1 MLTTLIYRSQVH
13 PDRPP
18 VDLDALVHRASSKNL
33 PLGITGILLFNGL
46 QFFQV
51 LEGTEEAL
59 ESLFSEIQSDPR
71 HRDVV
76 ELMRDYSA
84 YRRFHGT
91 GMRILD
97 LRLFETDGAL
107 EEILRFSTF
116 GVTEPV
122 NDRMFRLLSAFIAD
136 GGRYCLPEPLQP
148 SRWMMMPASGTAAPQ
163 HLPGQPCQFA
173 LQAIVEPAKKRVSS
187 FEALIRSPT
196 GGSPVEMFAAI
207 AAEDRYRFDLESK
220 AYAFAL
226 AGQLPLGKH
235 QLAINLLPGSLYHHP
250 DAVGWLMD
258 SLLAAGLRP
267 DQVLIEV
274 TETEVIT
281 CFDQFRKVLKA
292 LRVAGMKLAIDDFGA
307 GYSGLSL
314 LTRFQPDKIKVDA
327 ELVRDIHISGTKQAI
342 VASVVRCCED
352 LGITVVA
359 EGVETLE
366 EWCWLQSV
374 GVRLFQGFLFSR
386 PCLNGIGE
394 ICWPVARQAMDL

>member
-1 MLTTLIYRSQVH
+1 MPLASPAFCCLTACSF
-13 PDRPP
+13 P
-18 VDLDALVHRASSKNL
+18 
-33 PLGITGILLFNGL
+33 
-46 QFFQV
+46 V

-173 LQAIVEPAKKRVSS
+173 LQAIVEPAKSE
-187 FEALIRSPT
+187 F
-196 GGSPVEMFAAI
+196 
-207 AAEDRYRFDLESK
+207 
-220 AYAFAL
+220 
-226 AGQLPLGKH
+226 LPL
-235 QLAINLLPGSLYHHP
+235 
-250 DAVGWLMD
+250 
-258 SLLAAGLRP
+258 
-267 DQVLIEV
+267 
-274 TETEVIT
+274 
-281 CFDQFRKVLKA
+281 
-292 LRVAGMKLAIDDFGA
+292 
-307 GYSGLSL
+307 
-314 LTRFQPDKIKVDA
+314 
-327 ELVRDIHISGTKQAI
+327 
-342 VASVVRCCED
+342 
-352 LGITVVA
+352 
-359 EGVETLE
+359 
-366 EWCWLQSV
+366 
-374 GVRLFQGFLFSR
+374 RL
-386 PCLNGIGE
+386 
-394 ICWPVARQAMDL
+394 

>member
-18 VDLDALVHRASSKNL
+18 VDLDTLVHRASSKNL

-136 GGRYCLPEPLQP
+136 GGLLPARAAAALSLDDDARVRYG
-148 SRWMMMPASGTAAPQ
+148 RAAAPARST
-163 HLPGQPCQFA
+163 LPVC
-173 LQAIVEPAKKRVSS
+173 S
-187 FEALIRSPT
+187 
-196 GGSPVEMFAAI
+196 
-207 AAEDRYRFDLESK
+207 
-220 AYAFAL
+220 
-226 AGQLPLGKH
+226 
-235 QLAINLLPGSLYHHP
+235 
-250 DAVGWLMD
+250 
-258 SLLAAGLRP
+258 
-267 DQVLIEV
+267 
-274 TETEVIT
+274 
-281 CFDQFRKVLKA
+281 
-292 LRVAGMKLAIDDFGA
+292 A
-307 GYSGLSL
+307 GYCRAG
-314 LTRFQPDKIKVDA
+314 
-327 ELVRDIHISGTKQAI
+327 
-342 VASVVRCCED
+342 
-352 LGITVVA
+352 
-359 EGVETLE
+359 
-366 EWCWLQSV
+366 
-374 GVRLFQGFLFSR
+374 
-386 PCLNGIGE
+386 
-394 ICWPVARQAMDL
+394 

>member
-196 GGSPVEMFAAI
+196 GGSPVECLPPLRRRI
-207 AAEDRYRFDLESK
+207 AT
-220 AYAFAL
+220 
-226 AGQLPLGKH
+226 
-235 QLAINLLPGSLYHHP
+235 
-250 DAVGWLMD
+250 
-258 SLLAAGLRP
+258 
-267 DQVLIEV
+267 VLI
-274 TETEVIT
+274 
-281 CFDQFRKVLKA
+281 LKA
-292 LRVAGMKLAIDDFGA
+292 KHMHSLSPASCR
-307 GYSGLSL
+307 SGNISWR
-314 LTRFQPDKIKVDA
+314 LTCCPD
-327 ELVRDIHISGTKQAI
+327 
-342 VASVVRCCED
+342 RC
-352 LGITVVA
+352 IT
-359 EGVETLE
+359 TLT
-366 EWCWLQSV
+366 
-374 GVRLFQGFLFSR
+374 
-386 PCLNGIGE
+386 P
-394 ICWPVARQAMDL
+394 

>member
-1 MLTTLIYRSQVH
+1 MLTTLIYRSQVD
-13 PDRPP
+13 PDRPLT
-18 VDLDALVHRASSKNL
+18 DLDALIHRACEKNT

-51 LEGTEEAL
+51 LEGSEESL
-59 ESLFSEIQSDPR
+59 ESLFHEIQSDPR

-84 YRRFHGT
+84 YRRFRGT
-91 GMRILD
+91 GMRMLD
-97 LRLFETDGAL
+97 LRLYDNDGAL
-107 EEILRFSTF
+107 EEILRISSF
-116 GVTEPV
+116 GVTEPI
-122 NDRMFRLLSAFIAD
+122 NDRMFRLINAFIAN

-148 SRWMMMPASGTAAPQ
+148 SRWTMKAAAGTATPR
-163 HLPGQPCQFA
+163 HLPDQPCQFA
-173 LQAIVEPAKKRVSS
+173 LQAIVEPAKKRISS

-207 AAEDRYRFDLESK
+207 PAEDRYRFDLESK
-220 AYAFAL
+220 AYAFSL

-235 QLAINLLPGSLYHHP
+235 QLAINLLPGSLYNHP
-250 DAVGWLMD
+250 DSVGWLMNN
-258 SLLAAGLRP
+258 LLAAGLRL

-292 LRVAGMKLAIDDFGA
+292 LRVAGIKLAIDDFGA

-327 ELVRDIHISGTKQAI
+327 ELVRNIHISGTKQAI

-374 GVRLFQGFLFSR
+374 GIRLFQGFLFSR

-394 ICWPVARQAMDL
+394 ILWPVERQAADL

>member
-13 PDRPP
+13 PERPP

-226 AGQLPLGKH
+226 AG
-235 QLAINLLPGSLYHHP
+235 
-250 DAVGWLMD
+250 
-258 SLLAAGLRP
+258 LRP

-374 GVRLFQGFLFSR
+374 GIRLFQGFLFSR

>member
-122 NDRMFRLLSAFIAD
+122 NDRM
-136 GGRYCLPEPLQP
+136 
-148 SRWMMMPASGTAAPQ
+148 
-163 HLPGQPCQFA
+163 FA

-374 GVRLFQGFLFSR
+374 GIRLFQGFLFSR

>member
-1 MLTTLIYRSQVH
+1 MLTTLIYRSQVN
-13 PDRPP
+13 PARPP
-18 VDLDALVHRASSKNL
+18 TDLDALIHRASGKNM

-51 LEGTEEAL
+51 LEGSEEDL
-59 ESLFSEIQSDPR
+59 ESLFHEIQSDPR

-84 YRRFHGT
+84 YRRFHDT
-91 GMRILD
+91 GMRLLD
-97 LRLFETDGAL
+97 LRLFEADSAL
-107 EEILRFSTF
+107 EELLRFSSF

-122 NDRMFRLLSAFIAD
+122 NDRMFRLISAFIAD
-136 GGRYCLPEPLQP
+136 GGGYCLPEPLQP
-148 SRWMMMPASGTAAPQ
+148 SRWTMMPAPATATAR
-163 HLPGQPCQFA
+163 HLPDQPCQFA

-207 AAEDRYRFDLESK
+207 PAEDRYRFDLESK
-220 AYAFAL
+220 AYAFSL

-235 QLAINLLPGSLYHHP
+235 QLAINLLPGSLYNHP
-250 DAVGWLMD
+250 DAVGWLMN

-327 ELVRDIHISGTKQAI
+327 ELVRNIHISGAKQAI

-374 GVRLFQGFLFSR
+374 GIRLFQGFLFSR

-394 ICWPVARQAMDL
+394 ICWPIARQATDL

>member
-116 GVTEPV
+116 G
-122 NDRMFRLLSAFIAD
+122 
-136 GGRYCLPEPLQP
+136 
-148 SRWMMMPASGTAAPQ
+148 
-163 HLPGQPCQFA
+163 
-173 LQAIVEPAKKRVSS
+173 
-187 FEALIRSPT
+187 
-196 GGSPVEMFAAI
+196 
-207 AAEDRYRFDLESK
+207 
-220 AYAFAL
+220 
-226 AGQLPLGKH
+226 
-235 QLAINLLPGSLYHHP
+235 
-250 DAVGWLMD
+250 
-258 SLLAAGLRP
+258 GL
-267 DQVLIEV
+267 
-274 TETEVIT
+274 
-281 CFDQFRKVLKA
+281 C
-292 LRVAGMKLAIDDFGA
+292 
-307 GYSGLSL
+307 
-314 LTRFQPDKIKVDA
+314 
-327 ELVRDIHISGTKQAI
+327 
-342 VASVVRCCED
+342 
-352 LGITVVA
+352 
-359 EGVETLE
+359 
-366 EWCWLQSV
+366 
-374 GVRLFQGFLFSR
+374 
-386 PCLNGIGE
+386 
-394 ICWPVARQAMDL
+394 